1 MTDIAVHA
9 EGRFAGHG
17 GLDLFRQSWRPAG
30 TPRAVVVNLHGL
42 GDHSS
47 LYPTLVDH
55 LVGREMVVQAFDL
68 RGNGRSPGARGHVQD
83 WRSYREDLATF
94 LDLVRRDDPGRP
106 LFLLGNSL
114 GGLIVLDY
122 ALHTPAGISGV
133 IAVSA
138 PLSRLNVPVPL
149 MALGRLMSKVWPGF
163 SLETGL
169 DLSGIAR
176 DPSVAEAIVSDSLFH
191 RRGSA
196 RLSTEVTTAITR
208 VRAGAGAFALPV
220 LLIHGAQ
227 DRMVSPEGSR
237 AFAAEVAS
245 PDKQLIEYP
254 EGYHAL
260 FADFGHERVLADVT
274 GWIEA
279 RL

>member
-1 MTDIAVHA
+1 MNDIVTHA
-9 EGRFAGHG
+9 EGRFAGQG
-17 GLDLFRQSWRPAG
+17 GLELFRQSWRPAA

-55 LVGREMVVQAFDL
+55 MVAREMVVQTFDL
-68 RGNGRSPGARGHVQD
+68 RGNGRSAGARGHVDD
-83 WRSYREDLATF
+83 WRSYRHDLATF
-94 LDLVRRDDPGRP
+94 LELVARDDPGRP

-122 ALHTPAGISGV
+122 ALSTPAGLGGV

-138 PLSRLNVPVPL
+138 PLSRLNVPAPL
-149 MALGRLMSKVWPGF
+149 MALGRIMSKLWPAF

-169 DLSGIAR
+169 DLSGLAHDR
-176 DPSVAEAIVSDSLFH
+176 SVAEAIVSDPLFH

-196 RLSTEVTTAITR
+196 RLSTEVTAAIAR
-208 VRAGAGAFALPV
+208 VRAGAGALALPV
-220 LLIHGAQ
+220 LLLHGAE

-237 AFAAEVAS
+237 AYAAEVAS

-254 EGYHAL
+254 DGYHAL
-260 FADFGHERVLADVT
+260 FADYGHERVLADVS

>member
-1 MTDIAVHA
+1 MSDIATHA
-9 EGRFAGHG
+9 ESRFAGYG
-17 GLDLFRQSWRPAG
+17 GLDLFRQSWHPPG
-30 TPRAVVVNLHGL
+30 TPRAVVASLHGL

-55 LVGREMVVQAFDL
+55 LVGREMAVQSFDL
-68 RGNGRSPGARGHVQD
+68 RGNGRSAGPRGHVHD
-83 WRSYREDLATF
+83 WRSYREDLAAF
-94 LDLVRRDDPGRP
+94 LELVAREDPGRP

-122 ALHTPAGISGV
+122 ALEAPAGLHGV

-138 PLSRLNVPVPL
+138 PLSRLNVPAPL
-149 MALGRLMSKVWPGF
+149 LALGRLMSKVWPTF

-169 DLSGIAR
+169 DLSGLAR
-176 DPSVAEAIVSDSLFH
+176 DPSVAEAIVNDPLFH

-196 RLSTEVTTAITR
+196 RLSTEVTAAIAR

-220 LLIHGAQ
+220 LLLHGTE
-227 DRMVSPEGSR
+227 DRMVSPAGSR
-237 AFAAEVAS
+237 AFAAEVGA

-254 EGYHAL
+254 GGYHAL
-260 FADFGHERVLADVT
+260 LADFGHERVLADVT